1 MLTCAFTLILTCTGE
16 KKKKKTFGF
25 SSVLGLQTP
34 AAALLFVADAVRLP
48 NPPATAGLSVHLKW
62 VTRRR
67 LSCSSA
73 SSQPLALDF
82 SMSRRRAPRKFWR
95 SLSSENMTLV

>member
-1 MLTCAFTLILTCTGE
+1 MRLYIDSNFPLSLSQTLA
-16 KKKKKTFGF
+16 
-25 SSVLGLQTP
+25 